1 MTITPPS
8 LRSPRNTPPSLR
20 PATVRTSSAN
30 EVIPEHVT
38 RVNEAK
44 TPTGPGR
51 PGASR
56 AHITPST
63 AHLSVEDVER
73 IGAELEAIRDEVM
86 SSLGEADAQYIRRVI
101 RSQRGFEIA
110 GRVLLLG
117 ALFPPA
123 FLLGTASL
131 GIAKILENMEIGHN
145 VLHGQWDWMRDPEI
159 HSTTWEW
166 DHVST
171 AASWQQTHNYLHHTY
186 TNVHGKDRDIG
197 YNVLRVDPDQ
207 PWHPQ
212 YLFQTVTNLGLAL
225 IFEWGIAAFDLEL
238 DEIAD
243 GRATWADK
251 MPEIKKMARK
261 AGKQALKD
269 YVVFPALSGP
279 SFVPAALG
287 GLLANTIRNVW
298 SHAVIFCGHFPVE
311 VETFDEERLE
321 NESQAEWYVRQ
332 MLGSANL
339 EGSPLLHL
347 MTGNLSHQIEHHLFP
362 DMPSNRYA
370 QIAPK
375 IRDLCRRYGLPYHAG
390 PMWKQYG
397 GVLWKIA
404 RLSLPGGQ
412 ATIAKRQRRA
422 LPSGRDA
429 VAALRRLR
437 DRVAPVAA

>member
-1 MTITPPS
+1 MTA
-8 LRSPRNTPPSLR
+8 LDHR
-20 PATVRTSSAN
+20 PLTNPET
-30 EVIPEHVT
+30 IPEHVT
-38 RVNEAK
+38 RINEAK
-44 TPTGPGR
+44 TPSGPGR
-51 PGASR
+51 PGAST
-56 AHITPST
+56 AHITAST
-63 AHLSVEDVER
+63 AHLTVEDVER

-86 SSLGEADAQYIRRVI
+86 SSLGEADARYIRRVI
-101 RSQRGFEIA
+101 RTQRGLEIA
-110 GRVLLLG
+110 GRALLLG

-123 FLLGTASL
+123 FVLGTASL
-131 GIAKILENMEIGHN
+131 GVAKILENMEIGHN

-171 AASWQQTHNYLHHTY
+171 ASSWQQTHNYLHHTY

-207 PWHPQ
+207 PWHPT
-212 YLFQTVTNLGLAL
+212 YLWQTATNFGLAL
-225 IFEWGIAAFDLEL
+225 IFEYGIAAFDLEL
-238 DEIAD
+238 DQVARGEK
-243 GRATWADK
+243 TWAEK
-251 MPEIKKMARK
+251 MPEIKTMLRK

-279 SFVPAALG
+279 SFVPALVG
-287 GLLANTIRNVW
+287 GLLANTVRNVW

-339 EGSPLLHL
+339 EGSALLHL

-362 DMPSNRYA
+362 DMPSNRYGT
-370 QIAPK
+370 IAPK
-375 IRDLCRRYGLPYHAG
+375 VRDLCRRYGLPYHSG

-397 GVLWKIA
+397 GVLAKIA
-404 RLSLPGGQ
+404 RLSFPGGHGS
-412 ATIAKRQRRA
+412 IEKRRTRA
-422 LPSGRDA
+422 LPVGRT
-429 VAALRRLR
+429 AAATLRRLR
-437 DRVAPVAA
+437 DRVTPQAA

>member
-1 MTITPPS
+1 MSTI
-8 LRSPRNTPPSLR
+8 
-20 PATVRTSSAN
+20 AN
-30 EVIPEHVT
+30 PEVIPEHVT
-38 RVNEAK
+38 RINEAK

-51 PGASR
+51 PGAST

-63 AHLSVEDVER
+63 AHLTTQDVED
-73 IGAELEAIRDEVM
+73 IGIELEALRDEVM
-86 SSLGEADAQYIRRVI
+86 SSLGEADAEYIRRVI
-101 RSQRGFEIA
+101 RTQRGLEVA

-123 FLLGTASL
+123 FVAGTASL
-131 GIAKILENMEIGHN
+131 AVAKILENMEIGHN

-186 TNVHGKDRDIG
+186 TNIHGKDRDIG

-207 PWHPQ
+207 PWHPL
-212 YLFQTVTNLGLAL
+212 YLIQTLTNAGLAM

-238 DEIAD
+238 DQIQRGEV
-243 GRATWADK
+243 TWAEK

-269 YVVFPALSGP
+269 FVVFPALSGP

-287 GLLANTIRNVW
+287 GLLANLTRNVW

-321 NESQAEWYVRQ
+321 DETQAEWYVRQ
-332 MLGSANL
+332 MLGSANI
-339 EGSPLLHL
+339 EGSPLLHI

-362 DMPSNRYA
+362 DMPSNHYA
-370 QIAPK
+370 RIAPQV
-375 IRDLCRRYGLPYHAG
+375 RDLCRRYGLPYHAG

-404 RLSLPGGQ
+404 RLSLPGGHES
-412 ATIAKRQRRA
+412 IEKRRRRG
-422 LPSGRDA
+422 LPTGQIVTDT
-429 VAALRRLR
+429 LRRLR
-437 DRVAPVAA
+437 GWAAPTAA